1 MIVRTTNP
9 FAISSKDGV
18 NVGLSAVFPGKNT
31 PVLPDQV
38 ALTAEP
44 PTEPLRTISS
54 PSHITSSTP
63 AETMAEVENKISI
76 TSDSGPHV
84 PTGSSDVKVRITLP
98 ALNSAAVGVYTAFK
112 SLVFGLN
119 IPAPPDQDPVIIPP
133 VMDPLSWTS

>member
-1 MIVRTTNP
+1 
-9 FAISSKDGV
+9 
-18 NVGLSAVFPGKNT
+18 
-31 PVLPDQV
+31 
-38 ALTAEP
+38 
-44 PTEPLRTISS
+44 
-54 PSHITSSTP
+54 
-63 AETMAEVENKISI
+63 MAEVENKISI